1 MFEKGKQE
9 HVMDGHTVEV
19 RKEVGYEYDMERK
32 KSVSMYTDTVI
43 FLFDMTSKWP
53 TDVKMRH
60 IRTKK

>member
-1 MFEKGKQE
+1 MFEKDKQE